1 MTVFGS
7 VIAHNFLW
15 CQFRNRPGLAKTQ
28 GPLMV
33 GIAWVANALSLFGLY
48 LYTQM
53 DFYRF
58 KDPVVLNRMM
68 WEWLQAFKLSL
79 FLGSLLVFLLG
90 YFFYRIRPVYQHII
104 TETLSHPEEKQKRIA
119 KRGLRY
125 FIGSLLLVVLIY
137 GILAWLFVQWGLLD
151 TFRLSAN

>member
-1 MTVFGS
+1 
-7 VIAHNFLW
+7 
-15 CQFRNRPGLAKTQ
+15 
-28 GPLMV
+28 
-33 GIAWVANALSLFGLY
+33 
-48 LYTQM
+48 
-53 DFYRF
+53 
-58 KDPVVLNRMM
+58 MM
-68 WEWLQAFKLSL
+68 WEWVQAFKLSL

-119 KRGLRY
+119 KRGFRY

-151 TFRLSAN
+151 TFRLSTN

>member
-119 KRGLRY
+119 KKGLRY

>member
-33 GIAWVANALSLFGLY
+33 GIAWVANALSLFGFY

-119 KRGLRY
+119 KKGLRY